1 MSDVTLLLLFVL
13 AIFIL
18 WAHYRES
25 FSADTTSYANY
36 VASLMNQ
43 GVPFSRVFSRTAFD
57 AVRSAKNPDSLLT
70 ELNSLQ
76 Y

>member
-13 AIFIL
+13 VIL
-18 WAHYRES
+18 LLWSHFKES
-25 FSADTTSYANY
+25 FSADTSNYANY

-43 GVPFSRVFSRTAFD
+43 GVPFSRVFSRATFE
-57 AVRSAKNPDSLLT
+57 AVRNSKDPGALLT

>member
-13 AIFIL
+13 AILLL
-18 WAHYRES
+18 WLHIRES
-25 FSADTTSYANY
+25 FSADTTNYANY

-43 GVPFSRVFSRTAFD
+43 GVPFSRVFSRASFE
-57 AVRSAKNPDSLLT
+57 AVRNSKNPGALLT
-70 ELNSLQ
+70 TLNDLQ